1 MTAISFEKDNICV
14 STEKDGIPVVSL
26 LYFNAN
32 VLVHNALI
40 IRVYQYPHPG
50 SVCGRM
56 GGAGGGG
63 RIWIFVAN
71 SGVVIDKLFLL

>member
-56 GGAGGGG
+56 GGG